1 MYGIIR
7 YRLNKEGKRKN
18 RVLMYKKHSAGIMY
32 MVLTVIGLGLIATGI
47 TRGQIP
53 LGVIG
58 VPMTVLCAILSYR
71 YLLLPSNIIELSDEN
86 TLILPGGEWWFRCVT
101 SATCHSVVRRL
112 CGCSTAGARLR
123 SQIRIL
129 QVFVCEQLRGSVQS
143 PGRFDS
149 RRKGQGGRKK

>member
-1 MYGIIR
+1 
-7 YRLNKEGKRKN
+7 
-18 RVLMYKKHSAGIMY
+18 MYKKHSAGIMY

-86 TLILPGGEWWFRCVT
+86 TLILPGGVVVPLCDVSDVSFRRATAMRMQYRWGTVMLPNSDST
-101 SATCHSVVRRL
+101 SFCL
-112 CGCSTAGARLR
+112 
-123 SQIRIL
+123 
-129 QVFVCEQLRGSVQS
+129 
-143 PGRFDS
+143 
-149 RRKGQGGRKK
+149 